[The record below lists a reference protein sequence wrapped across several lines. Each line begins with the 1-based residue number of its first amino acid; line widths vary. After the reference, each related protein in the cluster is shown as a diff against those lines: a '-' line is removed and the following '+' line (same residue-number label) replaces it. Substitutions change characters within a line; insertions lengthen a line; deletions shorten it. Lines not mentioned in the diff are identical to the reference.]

1 MSNTDIVGA
10 YRAWLESWGAATKT
24 IKARTGVAAMLLRTY
39 GAEGLTSDNLQ
50 EWMARKKPNGM
61 ELSAWSRATYYTHVR
76 DFCAWLNAAGYL
88 RHDPSSSL
96 KQPRKPHSLPRPLT
110 DVDVDRVM
118 TAATGRTWDWLLIAL
133 LSGLRA
139 HEIAKVRGEDV
150 SPEGI
155 YVEGKGGTKANIP
168 IHPDLWQMALRYP
181 RAGWWFP
188 NSKGSHV
195 SGHLVTVEVSK
206 LFDSLGLAGSVH
218 RMRHTYGTRL
228 LRGGTDIRTVQRLM
242 RHASLQTTAGY
253 LAVVDNQAT
262 AAIAQLPSPVGV
274 SGCNGTPRDRLVRA
288 PEPTGDPEPD
298 RPRP

>member
-1 MSNTDIVGA
+1 MNNSDIVGA
-10 YRAWLESWGAATKT
+10 YHAWLESWGAAEKT
-24 IKARTGVAAMLLRTY
+24 IKARTGVARMLLDTY
-39 GAEGLTSDNLQ
+39 GAAGMTTGNLQ
-50 EWMARKKPNGM
+50 AWMARKKPNGQD
-61 ELSAWSRATYYTHVR
+61 LSAWSRATYYTHVR

-88 RHDPSSSL
+88 RDDPSSGL

-110 DVDVDRVM
+110 DTDVGRVLG
-118 TAATGRTWDWLLIAL
+118 AATGRTRDWLLIPL

-155 YVEGKGGTKANIP
+155 YVEGKGGVKANIP
-168 IHPDLWQMALRYP
+168 IHPELWQMAMRYP

-188 NSKGSHV
+188 NNKGGHV

-206 LFDSLGLAGSVH
+206 LFDSLGLSGSVH

-262 AAIAQLPSPVGV
+262 AAINLLPS
-274 SGCNGTPRDRLVRA
+274 T
-288 PEPTGDPEPD
+288 
-298 RPRP
+298 